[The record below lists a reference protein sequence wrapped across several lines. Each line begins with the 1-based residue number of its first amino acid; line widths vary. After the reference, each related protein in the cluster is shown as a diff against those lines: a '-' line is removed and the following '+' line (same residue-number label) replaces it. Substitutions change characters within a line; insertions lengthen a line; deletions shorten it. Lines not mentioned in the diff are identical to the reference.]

1 MTYKRRLQ
9 FLTFIAIGLIAVM
22 LSAGIIDDLKSRKAV
37 VVDAYAQRRTTLDFT
52 PEESVSDIEAT
63 ININTATAYELAQFL
78 PTIGEV
84 KAQSIVEYREL
95 IGGFKSVDELIE
107 ISGIG
112 EKTLETIRPYCRVSD

>member
-1 MTYKRRLQ
+1 
-9 FLTFIAIGLIAVM
+9 M

-84 KAQSIVEYREL
+84 KAQNIVEYREL